1 VIDAESAELLTWC
14 VSPIGSAVVVALYGE
29 MDMSNAPMLSE
40 ALRDVLDTRPARVT
54 VDLTNLSYLDSSG
67 IHCLVNA
74 VERAS
79 EVGCELAVHN
89 PTRMVLR
96 VLELTDVVELLLR
109 QSSES
114 AATSH

>member
-1 VIDAESAELLTWC
+1 
-14 VSPIGSAVVVALYGE
+14 
-29 MDMSNAPMLSE
+29 MSNAPKLSD
-40 ALRDVLDTRPARVT
+40 ALRDVLDTRPERIT

-74 VERAS
+74 AKRAS
-79 EVGCELAVHN
+79 EVGCDLVVHN

-96 VLELTDVVELLLR
+96 VLELTDVVELLLHPSR
-109 QSSES
+109 GS